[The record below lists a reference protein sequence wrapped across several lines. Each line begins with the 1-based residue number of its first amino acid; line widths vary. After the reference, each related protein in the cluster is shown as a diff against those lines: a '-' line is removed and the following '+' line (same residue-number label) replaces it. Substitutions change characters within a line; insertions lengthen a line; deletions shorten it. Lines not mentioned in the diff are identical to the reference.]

1 MRENREK
8 WMELCAKAADEQDP
22 HKLAVLILRINA
34 LLEAQERR
42 LIEQAGSIRQ
52 NGVMREVDRRYGM
65 NESERHLYLNF
76 GLRNRLPTKKMS
88 R

>member
-22 HKLAVLILRINA
+22 HKLAVLILQINA

-42 LIEQAGSIRQ
+42 LIRKVAAFDK
-52 NGVMREVDRRYGM
+52 M
-65 NESERHLYLNF
+65 ES
-76 GLRNRLPTKKMS
+76 
-88 R
+88 

>member
-1 MRENREK
+1 MAQIVLVVSEQGQEVTGMRENREK

-52 NGVMREVDRRYGM
+52 NGVMREVDRRYGT
-65 NESERHLYLNF
+65 NES
-76 GLRNRLPTKKMS
+76 
-88 R
+88 